1 MTPLLAKIV
10 AFLDTNNNLSVL
22 EQPDDERVWL
32 ANLWLGIF
40 NLIDVDNLEKRT
52 LACHHLFSASFPFSW
67 LIYESI
73 EKFLHV
79 TSENIIGMQKEFMSS
94 NFIR

>member
-1 MTPLLAKIV
+1 MAKIV

-22 EQPDDERVWL
+22 EQSGVEHVWIT
-32 ANLWLGIF
+32 NLWLGIF

-52 LACHHLFSASFPFSW
+52 VACRHLFSASFPFSW

-73 EKFLHV
+73 EEFLYV
-79 TSENIIGMQKEFMSS
+79 TSENIIGMQKQFMAS
-94 NFIR
+94 NFI